1 MSSLLELLT
10 RSPVV
15 QGTDASDHPAPGATE
30 AGFFAQGRLALD
42 HLAVEVEGF
51 GLLPQP
57 LSPEQAQAL
66 QALSEP
72 AHFGLREQTLLDTAV
87 RHSGEIDADRLGLH
101 WQPGTFA
108 ELQMQV
114 AQALGVRRL
123 DAWLHNLLIYGP
135 GQFFKPHQD
144 TERHPGMVATLV
156 LVWPSPHIGGELRVV
171 LGDGEGRL
179 TSQHLQA
186 RDLRWFAFY
195 ADCRHEVL
203 PVEEGWRVVLTFDL
217 VMPTEAAGSD
227 LPAARQTE
235 LQEALRQAMGLDDD
249 SPRLAPWVLLLDH
262 EYTEHGLRWPLLK
275 GDDRWRVAALR
286 EAAEALGL
294 RVHLALAELHETWT
308 TEPVFR
314 SRRGWSGRDYDEP
327 TDEVEPD
334 ELIEELMSL
343 DFWVDA
349 DGQVGPHRS
358 LAIDP
363 DDTLCFVDTGE
374 SHRTAEEYEGYM
386 GNYGDTLDYWYRR
399 AALVIRTPL
408 ADERD
413 RFTLDFDA
421 ALAEAREMAADPACS
436 AELAARVQAAASV
449 LADQAARQGRSLLAA
464 YTDIALALPDAE
476 AAVALLQAFDP
487 TTFEAE
493 DAEPLARLARRHGD
507 DRLIGL
513 LQTWYAVADRPW
525 QRPGPWRPGTSC
537 LEPPRLWPQ
546 ALPNFVAAAQA
557 AGWSRQSLDALFDAG
572 LALLVRFHQATHST
586 TPTQQQHLQ
595 AGLIAAAEP
604 LAQAL
609 QQRGADGEVQLQ
621 RLIDELLAQPAL
633 YPLTQLGPIVQASG
647 ALAQQW
653 PQAQPLREQVR
664 AGLQQALAEP
674 PRAADD
680 HRLRGIPWTCRCR
693 DCAEMITWA
702 ESPGAHPLV
711 LAMGE
716 PRRQHVQ
723 AKFTDAGVPLS
734 AQTLKQG
741 SPHKLVLGKPRDL
754 HERERGLREKWAQDL
769 AQLEGG

>member
-1 MSSLLELLT
+1 MTPSLTDLLARGPDGIAVAGAERSST
-10 RSPVV
+10 
-15 QGTDASDHPAPGATE
+15 H
-30 AGFFAQGRLALD
+30 FFAQGRLALNR
-42 HLAVEVEGF
+42 LAVEVDGF
-51 GLLPQP
+51 GGLPQP
-57 LSPEQAQAL
+57 LSAEQAQAL

-87 RHSGEIDADRLGLH
+87 RHTGEIDADRLALH
-101 WQPGTFA
+101 WQPGAFA
-108 ELQMQV
+108 QLQQQV
-114 AQALGVRRL
+114 ALALGVRRL
-123 DAWLHNLLIYGP
+123 EAWLHNLLIYGP

-156 LVWPSPHIGGELRVV
+156 LVWPSAHIGGELRVV
-171 LGDGEGRL
+171 LGDEEGRL
-179 TSQHLQA
+179 ASQHLHLPE
-186 RDLRWFAFY
+186 LRWFAFY

-217 VMPTEAAGSD
+217 VMPADAAGSD

-235 LQEALRQAMGLDDD
+235 LQEALRQAMGLDGDA
-249 SPRLAPWVLLLDH
+249 PRLAPWVLLLDH

-294 RVHLALAELHETWT
+294 HVHLALAELHETWT

-314 SRRGWSGRDYDEP
+314 SRRSGSGRDYDEP
-327 TDEVEPD
+327 TDEVEPS
-334 ELIEELMSL
+334 ELIEEQMSL
-343 DFWVDA
+343 DFWVGA
-349 DGQVGPHRS
+349 DGRVGPRRS

-363 DDTLCFVDTGE
+363 EDTLCFVDTDE
-374 SHRTAEEYEGYM
+374 SYRTAEEYEGYM

-408 ADERD
+408 ADARD

-421 ALAEAREMAADPACS
+421 ALAEAREMAADPSRC

-449 LADQAARQGRSLLAA
+449 LADQAARQGRPLLAT
-464 YTDIALALPDAE
+464 YTDIALALPDAD

-487 TTFEAE
+487 TTFEAGDVE
-493 DAEPLARLARRHGD
+493 ALARLARRHGD

-513 LQTWYAVADRPW
+513 LQTWYAVTDRPW
-525 QRPGPWRPGTSC
+525 GRSGPWRPGASC

-546 ALPNFVAAAQA
+546 SLPTFVAAAQA
-557 AGWSRQSLDALFDAG
+557 AGWSRSALDQLFDTG
-572 LALLVRFHQATHST
+572 LALLARFHQAARST
-586 TPTQQQHLQ
+586 TPAQQQHLQ

-609 QQRGADGEVQLQ
+609 QQRGADGEMQLK

-633 YPLTQLGPIVQASG
+633 YPLTQLGPIVQAAG
-647 ALAQQW
+647 ALARHW
-653 PQAQPLREQVR
+653 PLPEPLRERLR

-674 PRAADD
+674 PRAAED

-693 DCAEMITWA
+693 DCAEMIAWA

-754 HERERGLREKWAQDL
+754 HERERGLREQWARDL
-769 AQLEGG
+769 AQLEED

>member
-1 MSSLLELLT
+1 MTPLLNLLSQPST
-10 RSPVV
+10 PALGSAS
-15 QGTDASDHPAPGATE
+15 TDTAQNPPAH
-30 AGFFAQGRLALD
+30 FFAQGRLAAD
-42 HLAVEVEGF
+42 QLAVAVEGL
-51 GLLPQP
+51 GTLAQP
-57 LSPEQAQAL
+57 LSPGEAQAL
-66 QALSEP
+66 HSLSEP

-87 RHSGEIDADRLGLH
+87 RHTGEVDADRLALH
-101 WQPGTFA
+101 WQPGAFA
-108 ELQMQV
+108 DLQRQV

-171 LGDGEGRL
+171 LGDEEGRL
-179 TSQHLQA
+179 ASQHLQA

-217 VMPTEAAGSD
+217 VLPADVAGSE
-227 LPAARQTE
+227 LPAPRQAE
-235 LQEALRQAMGLDDD
+235 LQAAVHEAFALDTDA
-249 SPRLAPWVLLLDH
+249 PRLAPWVLLLDH

-294 RVHLALAELHETWT
+294 HVHLALAELHETWT
-308 TEPVFR
+308 TQPVYR
-314 SRRGWSGRDYDEP
+314 SRRSGSGREYDAP

-334 ELIEELMSL
+334 ERVVEEMSL

-349 DGQVGPHRS
+349 QGQVGPRHS
-358 LAIDP
+358 LSIRP
-363 DDTLCFVDTGE
+363 DDTLCLVATDE
-374 SHRTAEEYEGYM
+374 SHRIAEEYEGYM

-399 AALVIRTPL
+399 AALVIRTPR

-421 ALAEAREMAADPACS
+421 ALAEARELAADPARS
-436 AELAARVQAAASV
+436 AELAARVQAAASA
-449 LADQAARQGRSLLAA
+449 LADRAARQGRTLLAV
-464 YTDIALALPDAE
+464 YTDIALALPDAD
-476 AAVALLQAFDP
+476 AAVALLQSFDP
-487 TTFEAE
+487 TAFEAE
-493 DAEPLARLARRHGD
+493 DAEPLARLARRYGA

-513 LQTWYAVADRPW
+513 LQTWYAVTDRPW
-525 QRPGPWRPGTSC
+525 GRPGPWRPGASC
-537 LEPPRLWPQ
+537 QEPPRLWPQ
-546 ALPNFVAAAQA
+546 ALPAFVAAAQA
-557 AGWSRQSLDALFDAG
+557 AGWSRSALDQLFDTG
-572 LALLVRFHQATHST
+572 LALLARFHQASRST
-586 TPTQQQHLQ
+586 TPAQQQHLQ

-604 LAQAL
+604 LARAL
-609 QQRGADGEVQLQ
+609 QQRGADGEVQLK

-647 ALAQQW
+647 VLARHW
-653 PQAQPLREQVR
+653 PQPEPLRERVR
-664 AGLQQALAEP
+664 ARLQQALAEP

-680 HRLRGIPWTCRCR
+680 HRLCGIPWTCRCR
-693 DCAEMITWA
+693 DCAEMIAWA
-702 ESPGAHPLV
+702 ESPGTHPLV

-754 HERERGLREKWAQDL
+754 HERERGLREKWSQDL